1 MWKQAGRS
9 DASCCGQTV
18 ERVALSIRDQ
28 AAIAGIG
35 QSEYGRFLPA
45 SQLKLGAT
53 ALKAALDDAGLARS
67 DVDGIAIHLGWPLG
81 VDYDRVAE
89 AYGLDLR
96 WVSQMWL
103 HGRFVTSAIQ
113 HAAMAVACGL
123 ANVVACVT
131 AISFTRERQILGGP
145 GDSEGTRED
154 GGTHGESPPYGL
166 TAPAGGAALAMQ
178 RYMALYGATSAELAA
193 VPIAFRKHAL
203 KSPYAVMK
211 EPLTLAAHQ
220 AARMVVDPLRL
231 YDCCLVTDGA
241 AVVLVASAERARD
254 LKQRPVYIAGMQGLR
269 SGRDEFIF
277 APRGLGIN
285 QQRTSRW
292 QPEERDL
299 LVYRMAGIDRKDV
312 AGLYT
317 YDAFSPLVLFLL
329 ERFGFCGPGEAA
341 QWVQNGRIELGGELP
356 MNTSGGLLSEAH
368 VGGWNS
374 ILEIVRQLRGA
385 AGERQITNARYL
397 QWATAWGDSV
407 VFRS

>member
-1 MWKQAGRS
+1 MAY
-9 DASCCGQTV
+9 
-18 ERVALSIRDQ
+18 SIRDQ
-28 AAIAGIG
+28 TAIVGIG
-35 QSEYGRFLPA
+35 QSEFGRFLPD
-45 SQLKLGAT
+45 SQLRLGAK
-53 ALKAALDDAGLARS
+53 ALKAALDDAGLTRA
-67 DVDGIAIHLGWPLG
+67 DVDGVAIHLGWPLG

-89 AYGLDLR
+89 TYGLDLR
-96 WVSQMWL
+96 WVSQTWL

-113 HAAMAVACGL
+113 QAAMAVACGL

-145 GDSEGTRED
+145 GDAEGTRED

-203 KSPYAVMK
+203 KSPHAVMK
-211 EPLTLAAHQ
+211 KPLTLAEHQ
-220 AARMVVDPLRL
+220 ASRMVVDPLRL
-231 YDCCLVTDGA
+231 YDCCLITDGA

-254 LKQRPVYIAGMQGLR
+254 LKQAPVYIAGMQGLR

-285 QQRTSRW
+285 QQPARRE
-292 QPEERDL
+292 QPPERDL
-299 LVYRMAGIDRKDV
+299 AVYRMAGIERRDV

-317 YDAFSPLVLFLL
+317 YDAFSPVVLFVL

-341 QWVQNGRIELGGELP
+341 SWVQNGRIELGGELP

-374 ILEIVRQLRGA
+374 ILEIARQLRGA
-385 AGERQITNARYL
+385 AGERQIANARYL
-397 QWATAWGDSV
+397 QWGTAWGDSV
-407 VFRS
+407 IFRSSR

>member
-1 MWKQAGRS
+1 M
-9 DASCCGQTV
+9 
-18 ERVALSIRDQ
+18 ALTIRDQ
-28 AAIAGIG
+28 TAIVGIG
-35 QSEYGRFLPA
+35 QSAYGRFLPD
-45 SQLKLGAT
+45 SQLKLGAK
-53 ALKAALDDAGLARS
+53 ALRAALDDAGLARA
-67 DVDGIAIHLGWPLG
+67 DVDGVAIHLGWPLG

-96 WVSQMWL
+96 WVSQSWL
-103 HGRFVTSAIQ
+103 HGRFVTSTIQ
-113 HAAMAVACGL
+113 QAAMAVACGL
-123 ANVVACVT
+123 ASVVACVT

-145 GDSEGTRED
+145 GDAEGTRED

-178 RYMALYGATSAELAA
+178 RYMALYRATSAELAA

-211 EPLTLAAHQ
+211 KPLTLAEHQ
-220 AARMVVDPLRL
+220 AARTVVDPLRL

-241 AVVLVASAERARD
+241 AVVLVTSAERARD
-254 LKQRPVYIAGMQGLR
+254 LKQLPVYIAGMQGLR

-285 QQRTSRW
+285 QQRAMHS
-292 QPEERDL
+292 QPDERDL
-299 LVYRMAGIDRKDV
+299 TVYRMAGIERGDL

-317 YDAFSPLVLFLL
+317 YDAFSPVVLFVL

-341 QWVQNGRIELGGELP
+341 KWVQNGRIELGGELP

-385 AGERQITNARYL
+385 AGERQIGGARYL
-397 QWATAWGDSV
+397 QWGTAWGDAV
-407 VFRS
+407 IFRN

>member
-1 MWKQAGRS
+1 M
-9 DASCCGQTV
+9 
-18 ERVALSIRDQ
+18 ALTIRDQ
-28 AAIAGIG
+28 TAIVGIG
-35 QSEYGRFLPA
+35 QSEYGRFLPD
-45 SQLKLGAT
+45 SQLKLGAK
-53 ALKAALDDAGLARS
+53 ALKAALDDAGLARA
-67 DVDGIAIHLGWPLG
+67 DVDGVAIHLGWPLG

-96 WVSQMWL
+96 WVSQSWL
-103 HGRFVTSAIQ
+103 HGRFVTSTIQ
-113 HAAMAVACGL
+113 QAAMAVACGL
-123 ANVVACVT
+123 ASVVACVT

-145 GDSEGTRED
+145 GDAEGTRED

-178 RYMALYGATSAELAA
+178 RYMALYRATSAELAA

-211 EPLTLAAHQ
+211 KPLTLAEHQ
-220 AARMVVDPLRL
+220 AARTVVDPLRL

-241 AVVLVASAERARD
+241 AVVLVTSAERARD
-254 LKQRPVYIAGMQGLR
+254 LKQLPVYIAGMQGLR

-285 QQRTSRW
+285 QQRAMHS
-292 QPEERDL
+292 QPDERDL
-299 LVYRMAGIDRKDV
+299 TVYRMAGIERGDL

-317 YDAFSPLVLFLL
+317 YDAFSPVVLFVL

-341 QWVQNGRIELGGELP
+341 KWVQNGRIELGGELP

-385 AGERQITNARYL
+385 AGERQIGGARYL
-397 QWATAWGDSV
+397 QWGTAWGDAV
-407 VFRS
+407 IFRN